1 VAQKERNPCL
11 DYPIFKIF
19 RAAEKVRVNEKSKI
33 SMKRKTTALM
43 FGLLVFIPLLFVS
56 CANMTFAQKGAV
68 GGAAVGAVGG
78 QLIGGNTK
86 STLIG
91 AGAGALGGALL
102 NDAMNK

>member
-1 VAQKERNPCL
+1 MK
-11 DYPIFKIF
+11 
-19 RAAEKVRVNEKSKI
+19 KSSAVIVLSILVSI
-33 SMKRKTTALM
+33 SV
-43 FGLLVFIPLLFVS
+43 VFNG
-56 CANMTFAQKGAV
+56 CADMTPAQKGAV

-102 NDAMNK
+102 NDGLNKNKK